1 MTKFPE
7 LCTVWV
13 YAYRKQNPDAVLLA
27 YQVDKPFDPSER
39 DWDFNTLRDLR
50 EFKQEGGNIRVVQNS
65 SELVLS
71 IDKSRKLVSPFP
83 LHLLKELRL
92 EELVTYTKSH

>member
-1 MTKFPE
+1 MNFPE

-27 YQVDKPFDPSER
+27 YQVDKPFDPKEH
-39 DWDFNTLRDLR
+39 DWDNNTLQELR
-50 EFKQEGGNIRVVQNS
+50 NFKQEGGKIRVVHYS
-65 SELVLS
+65 SELVLK

-92 EELVTYTKSH
+92 EELVT